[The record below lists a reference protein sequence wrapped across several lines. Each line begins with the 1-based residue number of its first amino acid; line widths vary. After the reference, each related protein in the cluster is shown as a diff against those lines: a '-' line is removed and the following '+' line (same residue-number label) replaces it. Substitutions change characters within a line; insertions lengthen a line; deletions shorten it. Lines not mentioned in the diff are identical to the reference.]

1 LRKKRGRPMALR
13 EKGEEIVK
21 CVGERSERKSV
32 ENLRIFFFKKYLWF
46 GKYPFCPCLK
56 KSHRQFEK

>member
-1 LRKKRGRPMALR
+1 MALR

-32 ENLRIFFFKKYLWF
+32 ENLRIFFKKYLWF

-56 KSHRQFEK
+56 KSRRQFEK

>member
-21 CVGERSERKSV
+21 CVSERSERKSV
-32 ENLRIFFFKKYLWF
+32 ENLRIFFFKNIF
-46 GKYPFCPCLK
+46 GLANTHFALA
-56 KSHRQFEK
+56 